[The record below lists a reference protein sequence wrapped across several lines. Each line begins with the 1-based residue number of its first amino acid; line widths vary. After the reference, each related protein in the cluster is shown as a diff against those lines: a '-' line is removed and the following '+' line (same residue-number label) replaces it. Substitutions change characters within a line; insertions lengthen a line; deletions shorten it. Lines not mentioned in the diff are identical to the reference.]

1 MLHDINSQLTPVA
14 HRTLSESSRVAMWVR
29 DNEYAVLVA
38 KNHVRIFD
46 EDTLPDQIKALIS
59 MIHAFPPNILEEWES
74 DNTTVYINHQDLGLD
89 DIGWQVT
96 KNLYILVLDNQFVKS
111 LYGHKE

>member
-1 MLHDINSQLTPVA
+1 MLHDINSELTPVA
-14 HRTLSESSRVAMWVR
+14 HRNLNGSSRVAMWVR
-29 DNEYAVLVA
+29 DNEYAVVVA

-46 EDTLPDQIKALIS
+46 ENTLPDQIKALIS

-74 DNTTVYINHQDLGLD
+74 DNTTVYINHQDLRLD

-96 KNLYILVLDNQFVKS
+96 KHLYILVLDNQFVKS

>member
-1 MLHDINSQLTPVA
+1 MLHDVNAELTPIA
-14 HRTLSESSRVAMWVR
+14 HRTLSGNCRVAMWVK
-29 DNEYAVLVA
+29 DNEYAIVVA

-46 EDTLPDQIKALIS
+46 ENTVPDHIKALMS

-74 DNTTVYINHQDLGLD
+74 DNTTVYINHQDHRLD

-96 KNLYILVLDNQFVKS
+96 KNLYILVLDNEFINKLQGF
-111 LYGHKE
+111 KE

>member
-1 MLHDINSQLTPVA
+1 MLHDVNSELTPVA
-14 HRTLSESSRVAMWVR
+14 HRNLNGSSRVAMWVR
-29 DNEYAVLVA
+29 DNEYAIVVA

-74 DNTTVYINHQDLGLD
+74 DNTTVYINHQDLRLD